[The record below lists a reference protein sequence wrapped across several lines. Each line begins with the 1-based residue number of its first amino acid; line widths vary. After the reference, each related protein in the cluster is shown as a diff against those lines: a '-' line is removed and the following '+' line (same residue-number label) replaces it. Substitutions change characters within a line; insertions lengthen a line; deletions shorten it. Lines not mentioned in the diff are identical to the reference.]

1 MKRNGISKIKKKGGI
16 MKVTKDGT
24 KLVEHTKRGVS
35 QKAGTVFVDNNPDW
49 QSNQKKGEAFA
60 ETVAVA
66 MKDVS
71 GRNTNKILKNV
82 KISCEA
88 GKE

>member
-1 MKRNGISKIKKKGGI
+1 MKRNGISKIKKKVDHEGDA
-16 MKVTKDGT
+16 DGT

-35 QKAGTVFVDNNPDW
+35 QKAGTVFVDNNPDQ

-71 GRNTNKILKNV
+71 CRNTNKILTNV

>member
-1 MKRNGISKIKKKGGI
+1 MRRNGISTIKKKDGT
-16 MKVTKDGT
+16 MKVMSNGT

-49 QSNQKKGEAFA
+49 QINQKKGEAFA

-71 GRNTNKILKNV
+71 DRNTNKILKNV
-82 KISCEA
+82 KISCKA
-88 GKE
+88 GNE